1 MQRGLS
7 ALPLVQRWTCLDRHK
22 FGPSAPKTNISDTCR
37 KIRGGQQETGM
48 WGAERTSAAPR
59 LRTKAQTQ
67 PGGAV
72 SPSAPLRR
80 APTSDLVTIRDTDRG
95 SFAAF

>member
-1 MQRGLS
+1 
-7 ALPLVQRWTCLDRHK
+7 
-22 FGPSAPKTNISDTCR
+22 
-37 KIRGGQQETGM
+37 M

-72 SPSAPLRR
+72 SPSAPLRCAPQPPILLLFVIR
-80 APTSDLVTIRDTDRG
+80 TAARSLRFSLQSAPTCFYLPVTTPGESG
-95 SFAAF
+95 SGGGTPDDIMRLAIC

>member
-1 MQRGLS
+1 
-7 ALPLVQRWTCLDRHK
+7 
-22 FGPSAPKTNISDTCR
+22 
-37 KIRGGQQETGM
+37 M

-67 PGGAV
+67 PGGAA